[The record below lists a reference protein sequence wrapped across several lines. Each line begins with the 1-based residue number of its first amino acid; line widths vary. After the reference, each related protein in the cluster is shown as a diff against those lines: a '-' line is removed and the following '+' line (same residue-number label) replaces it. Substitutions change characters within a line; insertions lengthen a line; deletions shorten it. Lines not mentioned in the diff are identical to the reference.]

1 VTALLSTEPVLAL
14 TVRPPWSHW
23 LACGIKRVEN
33 RTWQPPAGWRGQL
46 VIHAG
51 LTVDWAAFA
60 IGAALGHPVDPDD
73 VTRGEYVAVADR
85 VDVHR
90 AGPDCW
96 AVCAQWGE
104 PDRYHW
110 VLDNTRRLTTTEGR
124 GRQRLFVPPVDV
136 LDQVREMGDVT
147 A

>member
-1 VTALLSTEPVLAL
+1 VTALLCAEPVLAL

-23 LACGIKRVEN
+23 IAWGIKRVEN

-51 LTVDWAAFA
+51 RTIDWPAFA

-73 VTRGEYVAVADR
+73 VTRGEYVAVVDL
-85 VDVHR
+85 VDVHY
-90 AGPDCW
+90 AGP
-96 AVCAQWGE
+96 ACAEACDRWGE

-110 VLDNTRRLTTTEGR
+110 VLANARRLVTTEGR
-124 GRQRLFVPPVDV
+124 GRQRLFVPPIDV
-136 LDQVREMGDVT
+136 LDQISEMGT
-147 A
+147 